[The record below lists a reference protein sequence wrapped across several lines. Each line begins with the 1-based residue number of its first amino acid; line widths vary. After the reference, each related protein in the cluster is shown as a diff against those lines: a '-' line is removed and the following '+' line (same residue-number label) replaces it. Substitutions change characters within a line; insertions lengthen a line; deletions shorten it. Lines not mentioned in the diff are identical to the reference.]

1 MADFKVESKFS
12 PAGDQ
17 PTAISELSDGL
28 KENAS
33 HQTLL
38 GVTGSGK
45 TYTIAKVIEEVQKPT
60 LVISHNKTLAAQL
73 YGEFKNLFPN
83 NAVEYFISYY
93 DYYQPESYMPVTD
106 TFIEKDFSMNE
117 EIDRLRLKATSSLLQ
132 RKDVIVVSSVSCI
145 YGLGNPKEWKKQV
158 VHLKLDDSISRSS
171 LTEYLVDIYYQR
183 NDQVLERCN
192 FRILGDIFEIFPAY
206 EDKAIRVDIFDNI
219 IQSIVSFDPLT
230 GEEHSEHDE
239 FYLYP
244 ARHFISDKDKNDSVI
259 KEIKRDL
266 IERTKFF
273 NENEKFLEEQR
284 ISQRTN
290 FDIEMIQEIGYCSGI
305 ENYSRY
311 FDGRKEGE
319 RPFTLIDFF
328 PEDFLTV
335 IDESHVTLPQ
345 IQAMYGG
352 DRKRKDNLID
362 YGFRLPSAYDN
373 RPLKSDEFSTL
384 QNQVIYASATP
395 SHREL
400 ELSQGA
406 ITELINRP
414 TGLVDPELMIRPSAG
429 QIDDLISEIKIRSS
443 KDERCLVTTLTKKM
457 AEDLSEYL
465 SSVGL
470 RVRYLHSEVKTIER
484 VKILRDLR
492 LGDFDVL
499 VELMIRPSAG
509 QIDDLISEIKIR
521 SSKDERCLVTTLT
534 KKMAEDLSEYLSS
547 VGLRVRYLHS
557 EVKTIERVKILRDLR
572 LGDFD
577 VLVGINLLREGLD
590 LPEVSLVAILDAD
603 KEGFL
608 RSKSSLVQTAGRAA
622 RHEQG
627 KVILYADKITDSMKY
642 LIDETERRRKIQM
655 KFNKENNITPKTVK
669 KSVEEIMQSTRVAE
683 SYRDSEIEVKRDVA
697 TDKFLLED
705 KKIVVEMIREEML
718 EAAENLEFEKAA
730 KLRDEMNKLE
740 KEIKL

>member
-17 PTAISELSDGL
+17 PSAISELSEGL
-28 KENAS
+28 KNGTD

-45 TYTIAKVIEEVQKPT
+45 TYTMAKVIEEVQKPT
-60 LVISHNKTLAAQL
+60 LIISHNKTLAAQL

-158 VHLKLDDSISRSS
+158 VHLRLDSQTSRSS
-171 LTEYLVDIYYQR
+171 LTEFLVDIYYQR

-192 FRILGDIFEIFPAY
+192 FRILGDIFEIYPAY
-206 EDKAIRVDIFDNI
+206 EDKAIRVDIFDNS

-230 GEEHSEHDE
+230 GEEYKEHEE

-259 KEIKRDL
+259 KKIRSDL
-266 IERTKFF
+266 KNRLKFF

-284 ISQRTN
+284 IGQRTN
-290 FDIEMIQEIGYCSGI
+290 FDIEMIEEIGYCSGI

-328 PEDFLTV
+328 PDNFLTV

-362 YGFRLPSAYDN
+362 FGFRLPSAYDN
-373 RPLKSDEFSTL
+373 RPLKSEEFASL

-395 SHREL
+395 SYREL
-400 ELSQGA
+400 DLSQGA
-406 ITELINRP
+406 VVELINRP
-414 TGLVDPELMIRPSAG
+414 TGLVDPELIIKPSRG
-429 QIDDLISEIKIRSS
+429 QIDDLISEIKIRSA

-457 AEDLSEYL
+457 AEDLS
-465 SSVGL
+465 
-470 RVRYLHSEVKTIER
+470 
-484 VKILRDLR
+484 D
-492 LGDFDVL
+492 
-499 VELMIRPSAG
+499 
-509 QIDDLISEIKIR
+509 
-521 SSKDERCLVTTLT
+521 
-534 KKMAEDLSEYLSS
+534 YLSS

-608 RSKSSLVQTAGRAA
+608 RSKSSLVQTSGRAA
-622 RHEQG
+622 RHIDG
-627 KVILYADKITDSMKY
+627 KVILYADKITDSMQY
-642 LIDETERRRKIQM
+642 LIDETDRRRSIQLKYNKKHKI
-655 KFNKENNITPKTVK
+655 IPKTVK
-669 KSVEEIMQSTRVAE
+669 KSVDEIMQATRVAE
-683 SYRDSEIEVKRDVA
+683 AYKENDIEIKRDVA
-697 TDKFLLED
+697 TDKFLNED

-730 KLRDEMNKLE
+730 RLRDEMNKLE